1 MTLSGLRL
9 SLHYLI
15 HFATP
20 MKLFPLPVYLVLA
33 LGSTAYGASQDF
45 SPGGLGPLES
55 IVSIGEADG
64 WNGFLDNGVY
74 WMENTSDGGAI
85 RYYFTGISGAI
96 GSRSLRVDVNAQGMS
111 ESSRAGLLYGYR
123 ESPKSYFL
131 LVVSGDGMFEV
142 YQRGSNGIQLR
153 SGSSF
158 ALSKS
163 GFQTIEL
170 EEENRKL
177 SFSVNGK
184 DMGSLESD
192 VIGGGALGIAAMGL
206 GRFGFSNYQ
215 EQNSAD
221 VAASSPARDSG
232 DTRSSLGEAT
242 VFTEHVI
249 KDTGRNNLPAYRLLA
264 PKGWEVE
271 GEITPAGQALF
282 RLPYLGNVKVKAP
295 DHRFVNFFPFTE
307 YGYNDQVQGG
317 LLQPFDGRFFARLPE
332 SLGQFV
338 ISLTQ
343 LGLDDSI
350 SGLRIISEE
359 IVPDATEH
367 VRKLAT
373 AQYQQA
379 QQFNQNSGYTGQ
391 RYHYDRKV
399 HKLVAEYYEEGQHIR
414 ETTFATMSINVVT
427 FPNGSVKAGMW
438 SLDNMYSVGGSVG
451 KDHLSDPELAAVI
464 RSRRINPDWAYALD
478 MFYANQRNLI
488 IREGM
493 ARAAAAR
500 GTWTNTRSTESE
512 DILDISFNGWK
523 NRNAMTDAGQSRTVD
538 SILERTAYTS
548 SSGGSVYLPS
558 FYQNA
563 YTDGQGNY
571 VLHNNAN
578 YQINT
583 DPNFNSGNWERMTE
597 VR

>member
-1 MTLSGLRL
+1 
-9 SLHYLI
+9 
-15 HFATP
+15 
-20 MKLFPLPVYLVLA
+20 MKLILLPFCLLSVV
-33 LGSTAYGASQDF
+33 GFTACGASQEF
-45 SPGGLGPLES
+45 SPGGLGSLES
-55 IVSIGEADG
+55 IVSIGESDG
-64 WNGFLDNGVY
+64 WNGSLDKGVY
-74 WMENTSDGGAI
+74 WMENTNDEGAI
-85 RYYFTGISGAI
+85 RYYFTGVSGAT
-96 GSRSLRVDVNAQGMS
+96 GSRSLKVDVNAQGMT
-111 ESSRAGLLYGYR
+111 ESSRAGLLYGY
-123 ESPKSYFL
+123 EDSPKSYFL
-131 LVVSGDGMFEV
+131 LVVGGDGMFEV
-142 YQRGSNGIQLR
+142 YQRGANGIQLR

-158 ALSKS
+158 TMSKS

-170 EEENRKL
+170 KEENQKL

-184 DMGSLESD
+184 AMGSLESD
-192 VIGGGALGIAAMGL
+192 AIGGGALGIAAMGM
-206 GRFGFSNYQ
+206 GRYGFSNYR
-215 EQNSAD
+215 EQNAAD
-221 VAASSPARDSG
+221 ATASSPMRESSATAPVQG
-232 DTRSSLGEAT
+232 DAS
-242 VFTEHVI
+242 VFKEHVVR
-249 KDTGRNNLPAYRLLA
+249 DTGRNNLPAYRLLA

-271 GEITPAGQALF
+271 GEIIPAGQALF

-295 DHRFVNFFPFTE
+295 NHRFVNFFPFTE

-317 LLQPFDGRFFARLPE
+317 LLQPFDGRLFARLPE
-332 SLGQFV
+332 NLGQFV

-350 SGLRIISEE
+350 TGLRIISEE

-367 VRKLAT
+367 VRRLAS

-391 RYHYDRKV
+391 RYLYDRKV
-399 HKLVAEYYEEGQHIR
+399 HKLVAEYYENGELIR
-414 ETTFATMSINVVT
+414 ETTFATMSVNIVT

-438 SLDNMYSVGGSVG
+438 SLDNMYSVGGPVG

-464 RSRRINPDWAYALD
+464 RSRRMNPDWAYALD
-478 MFYANQRNLI
+478 MFYANQRNMI

-493 ARAAAAR
+493 AKAAASR
-500 GTWTNTRSTESE
+500 GIWTNTRSTESE

-523 NRNAMTDAGQSRTVD
+523 SRNSMTNAGQSRTVD

-558 FYQNA
+558 FYKNA

-571 VLHNNAN
+571 VLHNDAN

-583 DPNFNSGNWERMTE
+583 DPNFNSRNWERMSE